1 MQTIEIVVIVVS
13 VLFVI
18 GVGIWAFV
26 RKKQGKSACGCSECD
41 GNCAKC
47 RAAIK
52 NAQEEI
58 KNKQQKNENE

>member
-1 MQTIEIVVIVVS
+1 MQAIEIVVIVVS

-26 RKKQGKSACGCSECD
+26 RKKQGKSTCGCGECD

-47 RAAIK
+47 KQAIET
-52 NAQEEI
+52 AR
-58 KNKQQKNENE
+58 KQIENDKSNSD

>member
-26 RKKQGKSACGCSECD
+26 RKKQGKSTCGCGECD

-47 RAAIK
+47 KQAIE
-52 NAQEEI
+52 NAH
-58 KNKQQKNENE
+58 KQIENDKSSSD

>member
-1 MQTIEIVVIVVS
+1 MQAIEIVVIVVS

-26 RKKQGKSACGCSECD
+26 RKKQGKSTCGCGECD

-47 RAAIK
+47 KQAIE
-52 NAQEEI
+52 NAR
-58 KNKQQKNENE
+58 KQIENDKSNSD